1 MHVLLS
7 EEAILLPFEV
17 APYMLGV
24 AYLFCTLLKDIL
36 HDTQP
41 FFIYEVL
48 IIVSYLAAPLIKA
61 VVFLPNHKHKSG
73 LLLELLA
80 QRAPLV
86 PVGYV
91 LRDLREGWV
100 LLGVPSRDDPADL
113 VIAESLG

>member
-1 MHVLLS
+1 MHILLS
-7 EEAILLPFEV
+7 EESVLLSFEV
-17 APYMLGV
+17 ASYILGV
-24 AYLFCTLLKDIL
+24 AYLFCTLLKHIL
-36 HDTQP
+36 HDAQA

-73 LLLELLA
+73 LLPELLA

-91 LRDLREGWV
+91 LRDLRKG
-100 LLGVPSRDDPADL
+100 
-113 VIAESLG
+113 